1 MDPITIR
8 FYLRMLGYG
17 LAIAAALFLGSKVY
31 GWIFDRG
38 AESVQVL
45 WDKETADYNAEI
57 ARLKTEFNDKEVA
70 HRDTNRKL
78 NDDLAQAR
86 LDNANALAAA
96 QLDFAQRLRNSE
108 QRSAVYQRQA
118 QGGTAQCGD
127 LANHAAR
134 LDASLEEGRFVVREL
149 RDLVGLRDRQI
160 LALSAQ
166 IRNDRT
172 LIEEETP

>member
-1 MDPITIR
+1 MDPTTIR

-17 LAIAAALFLGSKVY
+17 LAIAAVLFLGSRIY

-38 AESVQVL
+38 AASIQSK
-45 WDKETADYNAEI
+45 WDQETADYNAEVQ
-57 ARLKTEFNDKEVA
+57 RLKSDYESKEEA
-70 HRDTNRKL
+70 HRSTNRKL

-96 QLDFAQRLRNSE
+96 ERDYAQRLRNSE
-108 QRSAVYQRQA
+108 QRALVYQRQA
-118 QGGTAQCGD
+118 QSGTTQCGD

-134 LDASLEEGRFVVREL
+134 LDGSLEEGRFVVREL
-149 RDLVGLRDRQI
+149 RELVGLRDRQI
-160 LALSAQ
+160 LALSEQ